1 MRRLL
6 AASLFVIGCGTDG
19 STVDGEPLID
29 GFNPTAPKSD
39 EMQIISPEIYGIEPG
54 ADINLCSYIDK
65 RLVDELDILSYEG
78 YQSGVGGH
86 HTILYAVTLQEA
98 ANTHEC
104 NEDDMINARY
114 LAGAGPDSPPSL
126 LPPGVVFRMPATT
139 QLMVQT
145 HWINATDQP
154 IDGQSAFNLKV
165 TKPKPE
171 HKLASL
177 LTVGTTMFTL
187 PMGAGSTSA
196 ECIVEEGPFN
206 VFTLGGHMHEWGT
219 YAKITLDQGSQAGS
233 MLWESEWNEEMQFN
247 PPLNQYPTE
256 APLVLNAGDK
266 LRIDCEYHNDTGSPL
281 PFPREMCVGFQY
293 AYPMTKQLDCMD
305 GNWPN

>member
-1 MRRLL
+1 MKRWICALL
-6 AASLFVIGCGTDG
+6 LVGCGTDDV
-19 STVDGEPLID
+19 TTDEPLLD
-29 GFNPTAPKSD
+29 GFEPPAPASD
-39 EMQIISPEIYGIEPG
+39 EIQIISPAVRGIAPG
-54 ADINLCSYIDK
+54 ADVNLCSYIDR
-65 RLVDELDILSYEG
+65 RLTEDIDILSYRG
-78 YQSGVGGH
+78 FQSSVGGH

-114 LAGAGPDSPPSL
+114 LAGAGPDAPPSL
-126 LPPGVVFRMPATT
+126 LPDGVVFRIPANT
-139 QLMVQT
+139 QLMVNT

-165 TKPKPE
+165 SKPTPD

-187 PMGAGSTSA
+187 PMGPASTSA
-196 ECIVEEGPFN
+196 ECTVEEGPFN

-219 YAKITLDQGSQAGS
+219 HAKISLTKSGQGASA
-233 MLWESEWNEEMQFN
+233 MLWESDWSSEKQFN
-247 PPLNQYPTE
+247 PPLNQYPTD
-256 APLVLNAGDK
+256 APLVLQAGDK
-266 LRIDCEYHNDTGSPL
+266 LRIECDYDNDTGNPL

-305 GNWPN
+305 GNWPR

>member
-1 MRRLL
+1 MRKLVAALL
-6 AASLFVIGCGTDG
+6 LLVGCGTDG
-19 STVDGEPLID
+19 GSTGESLID
-29 GFNPTAPKSD
+29 GFDPPAPKTD
-39 EMQIISPEIYGIEPG
+39 EIQIISPAVFGIEPG
-54 ADINLCSYIDK
+54 ADVNLCSYIDK
-65 RLVDELDILSYEG
+65 RLVEELDILSYEG

-86 HTILYAVTLQEA
+86 HTILYAVTLQEE

-126 LPPGVVFRMPATT
+126 LPPGVVFRMPANT
-139 QLMVQT
+139 QLMVNT

-165 TKPKPE
+165 TKPTAE

-187 PMGAGSTSA
+187 PTGPGSTSA
-196 ECIVEEGPFN
+196 ECVVEDGPFN

-219 YAKITLDQGSQAGS
+219 HGSISLTRANQAAS
-233 MLWESEWNEEMQFN
+233 MMLWESEWDEEMQFN
-247 PPLNQYPTE
+247 PPLNQYPTD
-256 APLVLNAGDK
+256 APLVLSAGDK
-266 LRIDCEYHNDTGSPL
+266 LRIDCAYENDTGAAL

-293 AYPMTKQLDCMD
+293 AYPMTKQIDCMD